1 MRLKLS
7 SFLQLKFNLS
17 IYRTLGWR
25 NAFFYMLIL
34 GKIYFTLNEKERRKI
49 EAALDTLFEDQ
60 STDHERRLMK
70 REVFHGILAHYYEKL
85 FNIYSN
91 VSELKTFFEKNV
103 EAKCLQKLDS
113 ALDKGKGVIFVTA
126 HYGGIEYI
134 PIFLG
139 ANNYPVSVILKFA
152 TNHFKE
158 ATHEQTKDFGIKLI
172 DVNERNGVLPTIIQE
187 LKENRIVFT
196 ECDEIEEWRPS
207 SKDRMLFLGKM
218 IGIDRTINL
227 IQKRTGA
234 EVIFGLLHRFN
245 LHGYRFIM
253 ETRQDMQS
261 LNGNASASIGELI
274 LKTLEQYILTYPE
287 EWYQWKNYLG
297 IRSISDHHVE
307 LKRPISLPVLEPA
320 FGKVA

>member
-7 SFLQLKFNLS
+7 AFLQLKFNLA
-17 IYRTLGWR
+17 IYRRLGWR
-25 NAFFYMLIL
+25 NAFLYMLIL

-49 EAALDTLFEDQ
+49 ELALDTLFEDQ
-60 STDHERRLMK
+60 TTDHDRSLMK
-70 REVFHGILAHYYEKL
+70 REVFQGILAHYYEKL

-91 VSELKTFFEKNV
+91 VSELKTFFRNNIESKYFH
-103 EAKCLQKLDS
+103 KLDA
-113 ALDKGKGVIFVTA
+113 ALNRGKGVMFVTA

-139 ANNYPVSVILKFA
+139 AHNYPVSVIAKFA
-152 TNHFKE
+152 TKHLKE
-158 ATHEQTKDFGIKLI
+158 ASIEQIKDFGINVI
-172 DVNERNGVLPTIIQE
+172 DVSESNGTFSAIIQE
-187 LKENRIVFT
+187 LKSNRIVFT

-207 SKDRMLFLGKM
+207 SKERMSFLGKI
-218 IGIDRTINL
+218 IGVDRTINL

-234 EVIFGLLHRFN
+234 EVLFGLLHRIN
-245 LHGYRFIM
+245 LHKYKFIM
-253 ETRQDMQS
+253 ETREDMQS
-261 LNGNASASIGELI
+261 LNGNTSASIGELI

-297 IRSISDHHVE
+297 IRPVSAHHVE
-307 LKRPISLPVLEPA
+307 QKRPISHTVLKPA